1 MTDFVST
8 EGAPR
13 DAERSSV
20 ESLGWV
26 DSGAIEALYHSLA
39 PQCEIAL
46 AEMARIFTEVVE
58 KTVPAVQVKARVK
71 RLPSLIEK
79 IHRKH
84 IASDLSQPL
93 SVLRQTTDLIALR
106 AVCPFLEDVD
116 IVAQAVQS
124 VFEIHE
130 VDQKGDGRSFAEFGY
145 SSTHMLVAVPP
156 NLQRDY
162 PMLANFQAEIQI
174 RTILQDAWAEVE
186 HELIYKVGA
195 HPLNTQIRRKLASL
209 NATLVLSDTIFQ
221 EIRDYQKTNIS
232 DLARARE
239 SFFEQAATDRPPA
252 LRNEARNVTRR
263 VSQAEIE
270 KLLKKGLNAQI
281 AGEMEDAVRIYTE
294 LSTLSLDN
302 FTLSVVLNH
311 RGMAH
316 EVLDHHREAANDFSR
331 ARDADPRNAR
341 ARINLALA
349 WRRLGQLEEAENELH
364 ETIALKP
371 NSAHAHYGLALIL
384 SDRGELAGAVT
395 ACQRALKLS
404 HSFTQAQHLLESLQE
419 RQALKSGAD
428 G

>member
-1 MTDFVST
+1 MDSAPTSPRHIALSSDEALASMDT
-8 EGAPR
+8 GAL
-13 DAERSSV
+13 ET
-20 ESLGWV
+20 
-26 DSGAIEALYHSLA
+26 LYHSIV
-39 PQCEIAL
+39 PQCEIVL
-46 AEMARIFTEVVE
+46 AEMGRILSEVVE
-58 KTVPAVQVKARVK
+58 KTVPAVQVKSRVK

-84 IASDLSQPL
+84 VVTDLSQPL
-93 SVLRQTTDLIALR
+93 PVLRQTTDLMALR
-106 AVCPFLEDVD
+106 AVCPFVEDVD
-116 IVAQAVQS
+116 IVAEAVQS

-130 VDQKGDGRSFAEFGY
+130 IDQKGDGRSFAEFGY
-145 SSTHMLVAVPP
+145 SSTHLLVAVPE
-156 NLQRDY
+156 NMQRNF

-195 HPLNTQIRRKLASL
+195 HPLNTLIRRKLASL

-232 DLARARE
+232 DLARARDN
-239 SFFEQAATDRPPA
+239 FFEQASTDRQPV
-252 LRNEARNVTRR
+252 LGSDVRQVTRR

-294 LSTLSLDN
+294 LSVLPLDN

-316 EVLDHHREAANDFSR
+316 EVLEHHREAANDFSR

-349 WRRLGQLEEAENELH
+349 WRRLGQLQEAEGELR
-364 ETIALKP
+364 ETITLKP

-384 SDRGELAGAVT
+384 SDRGELASAIT

-404 HSFTQAQHLLESLQE
+404 HSFTQAQQLLDTLQVRMGVESGMQP
-419 RQALKSGAD
+419 GAV
-428 G
+428 

>member
-1 MTDFVST
+1 MHTSEPDST
-8 EGAPR
+8 QYEASSR
-13 DAERSSV
+13 DPLTWMDTGVLETV
-20 ESLGWV
+20 
-26 DSGAIEALYHSLA
+26 YHSLA

-46 AEMARIFTEVVE
+46 AEMGRILSETVE
-58 KTVPAVQVKARVK
+58 KSVPAVQVKSRVK

-84 IASDLSQPL
+84 VSMDLAQPL
-93 SVLRQTTDLIALR
+93 PVLRQMTDLMALR

-116 IVAQAVQS
+116 AVAEAAQS
-124 VFEIHE
+124 VFEVFEI
-130 VDQKGDGRSFAEFGY
+130 DQKGDGRSFSEFGY
-145 SSTHMLVAVPP
+145 SSTHMLVSVPE
-156 NLQRDY
+156 NLQHDY
-162 PMLANFQAEIQI
+162 PMLANFRAEIQV

-195 HPLNTQIRRKLASL
+195 HPLNTLIRRKLASL

-239 SFFEQAATDRPPA
+239 NFLEQASTDRIPVLHPEP
-252 LRNEARNVTRR
+252 RSTIRR

-281 AGEMEDAVRIYTE
+281 AGEMEDAVRIYSD
-294 LSTLSLDN
+294 LATLSLDN

-311 RGMAH
+311 RGMAQ
-316 EVLDHHREAANDFSR
+316 EALDHHREAANDFSR
-331 ARDADPRNAR
+331 AREADPRNAR

-349 WRRLGQLEEAENELH
+349 WRRLGQLEDAERELL
-364 ETIALKP
+364 ETIHLKP
-371 NSAHAHYGLALIL
+371 NSAHAHYGLALVL
-384 SDRGELAGAVT
+384 SDRQDLSGAAS

-404 HSFTQAQHLLESLQE
+404 HSFSHAQQLLDDLQE
-419 RQALKSGAD
+419 RMGLASGN
-428 G
+428 GS

>member
-1 MTDFVST
+1 MHSHDPISSASDAST
-8 EGAPR
+8 GDSQGWMDTGA
-13 DAERSSV
+13 
-20 ESLGWV
+20 L
-26 DSGAIEALYHSLA
+26 EALYHSLA

-46 AEMARIFTEVVE
+46 AEMGRILSETVE
-58 KTVPAVQVKARVK
+58 KSVPAVQVKSRVK

-79 IHRKH
+79 LHRKH
-84 IASDLSQPL
+84 VPMDLSQPL
-93 SVLRQTTDLIALR
+93 PVLRQLTDLLALR

-116 IVAQAVQS
+116 AVAEAAQS
-124 VFEIHE
+124 VFEVFE
-130 VDQKGDGRSFAEFGY
+130 VDQKGEGRSFSEFGY
-145 SSTHMLVAVPP
+145 SSTHLLVSVPES
-156 NLQRDY
+156 LQHDY
-162 PMLANFQAEIQI
+162 PMLANFRVEVQV

-195 HPLNTQIRRKLASL
+195 HPLNTLIRRKLASL

-239 SFFEQAATDRPPA
+239 NFLDQAATDRLPV
-252 LRNEARNVTRR
+252 LGSEVRNPQRR

-281 AGEMEDAVRIYTE
+281 AGEMEDAVRIYSD
-294 LSTLSLDN
+294 LATLPLDN

-316 EVLDHHREAANDFSR
+316 EALNRHREAANDFSR
-331 ARDADPRNAR
+331 AREADPRNAR

-349 WRRLGQLEEAENELH
+349 WRRLGQLEEAERELR
-364 ETIALKP
+364 ETIAIKP
-371 NSAHAHYGLALIL
+371 NSAHAHYGLALVL
-384 SDRGELAGAVT
+384 SDRQDLSGAAT

-404 HSFTQAQHLLESLQE
+404 HSFSHAQTLLDEIQERLGLESGNG
-419 RQALKSGAD
+419 S
-428 G
+428 

>member
-1 MTDFVST
+1 MSIDPQIPTI
-8 EGAPR
+8 EAP
-13 DAERSSV
+13 
-20 ESLGWV
+20 
-26 DSGAIEALYHSLA
+26 SGADPVGWMDTSPIETLYHSLA

-46 AEMARIFTEVVE
+46 GEMGRILSEVLE
-58 KTVPAVQVKARVK
+58 KTVPAVQVKSRVK
-71 RLPSLIEK
+71 RLPSLLEK
-79 IHRKH
+79 LHRKH
-84 IASDLSQPL
+84 AVSDLSQPL
-93 SVLRQTTDLIALR
+93 PVLRQTTDLMALR

-116 IVAQAVQS
+116 IVADAVQT
-124 VFEIHE
+124 VFEVHE
-130 VDQKGDGRSFAEFGY
+130 VDQKGDRRSFAEFGY
-145 SSTHMLVAVPP
+145 SSTHLLVAVPE

-162 PMLANFQAEIQI
+162 PMLANFRAEIQV

-221 EIRDYQKTNIS
+221 EIRDYQKANIS

-239 SFFEQAATDRPPA
+239 NFLEQASTDRQPILTSETRHNGA
-252 LRNEARNVTRR
+252 RR

-281 AGEMEDAVRIYTE
+281 AGEMQDAVRIYTE
-294 LSTLSLDN
+294 LAVLPLDS

-331 ARDADPRNAR
+331 ARESDPRNAR

-349 WRRLGQLEEAENELH
+349 WRRLGQLEEADRELR
-364 ETIALKP
+364 ETIAIKP
-371 NSAHAHYGLALIL
+371 NSAHAHYGLALVL
-384 SDRGELAGAVT
+384 SDRGDLPGAVT

-404 HSFTQAQHLLESLQE
+404 HSFSQAQQLLDDLHIRIGSESGNG
-419 RQALKSGAD
+419 S
-428 G
+428 

>member
-1 MTDFVST
+1 MHGNDTSLHTPD
-8 EGAPR
+8 
-13 DAERSSV
+13 SSLPDP
-20 ESLGWV
+20 SWV
-26 DSGAIEALYHSLA
+26 DTSVLENVYHSLA

-46 AEMARIFTEVVE
+46 AEMGRILSETVE
-58 KTVPAVQVKARVK
+58 KSVPAVQVKSRVK

-79 IHRKH
+79 LHRKH
-84 IASDLSQPL
+84 VTQDLAQPL
-93 SVLRQTTDLIALR
+93 PVLRQITDLMALR

-116 IVAQAVQS
+116 AVAEAAQS
-124 VFEIHE
+124 VFEVFE
-130 VDQKGDGRSFAEFGY
+130 VDQKGEGRSFSEFGY
-145 SSTHMLVAVPP
+145 SSTHLLVSVPES
-156 NLQRDY
+156 LQRDY
-162 PMLANFQAEIQI
+162 PMLANFRVEIQV

-195 HPLNTQIRRKLASL
+195 HPLNTLIRRKLASL

-239 SFFEQAATDRPPA
+239 NFLDQAATDRHPIFNGEP
-252 LRNEARNVTRR
+252 RNTHRR

-281 AGEMEDAVRIYTE
+281 AGEMEDAVRIYSE
-294 LSTLSLDN
+294 LSTMTLDN

-316 EVLDHHREAANDFSR
+316 EALDRHRDAANDFSR
-331 ARDADPRNAR
+331 AREADPRNAR

-349 WRRLGQLEEAENELH
+349 WRRLGQLEEAERELR

-371 NSAHAHYGLALIL
+371 NSAHAHYGLALVLTDRQEL
-384 SDRGELAGAVT
+384 SQAAT

-404 HSFTQAQHLLESLQE
+404 HSFSHAQTLLDEIQARLGLESGNG
-419 RQALKSGAD
+419 S
-428 G
+428 

>member
-1 MTDFVST
+1 MHTHD
-8 EGAPR
+8 PI
-13 DAERSSV
+13 SSV
-20 ESLGWV
+20 SDASSADSQGWM
-26 DSGAIEALYHSLA
+26 DTGALEALYHSLA

-46 AEMARIFTEVVE
+46 AEMGRILSETVE
-58 KTVPAVQVKARVK
+58 KSVPAVQVKSRVK

-79 IHRKH
+79 LHRKH
-84 IASDLSQPL
+84 VPMDLSQPL
-93 SVLRQTTDLIALR
+93 PVLRQLTDLLALR

-116 IVAQAVQS
+116 AVAEAAQS
-124 VFEIHE
+124 VFEVFEI
-130 VDQKGDGRSFAEFGY
+130 DQKGEGRSFSEFGY
-145 SSTHMLVAVPP
+145 SSTHLLVSVPES
-156 NLQRDY
+156 LQHDY
-162 PMLANFQAEIQI
+162 PMLANFRVEVQV

-195 HPLNTQIRRKLASL
+195 HPLNTLIRRKLASL

-239 SFFEQAATDRPPA
+239 NFLDQAATDRLPV
-252 LRNEARNVTRR
+252 LGSEVRNPQRR

-281 AGEMEDAVRIYTE
+281 AGEMEDAVRIYSD
-294 LSTLSLDN
+294 LATLPLDN

-316 EVLDHHREAANDFSR
+316 EALNRHREAANDFSR
-331 ARDADPRNAR
+331 AREADPRNAR

-349 WRRLGQLEEAENELH
+349 WRRLGQLEEAERELR
-364 ETIALKP
+364 ETIAIKP
-371 NSAHAHYGLALIL
+371 NSAHAHYGLALVL
-384 SDRGELAGAVT
+384 SDRQDLSGAAL

-404 HSFTQAQHLLESLQE
+404 HSFSHAQTLLDEIQERLGLESGNG
-419 RQALKSGAD
+419 S
-428 G
+428 

>member
-1 MTDFVST
+1 MLDDNPRKT
-8 EGAPR
+8 EASESP
-13 DAERSSV
+13 DA
-20 ESLGWV
+20 LGWV
-26 DSGAIEALYHSLA
+26 DTSALESLYHGIA
-39 PQCEIAL
+39 PQCEIVL
-46 AEMARIFTEVVE
+46 AEMGRILSEVLE
-58 KTVPAVQVKARVK
+58 KTVPAVQVKSRMK
-71 RLPSLIEK
+71 RLPSLLDK

-84 IASDLSQPL
+84 VVADLSQPL
-93 SVLRQTTDLIALR
+93 PVLRQTTDLMALR

-116 IVAQAVQS
+116 IVADAIQT

-130 VDQKGDGRSFAEFGY
+130 IDQKGDGRSFAEFGY
-145 SSTHMLVAVPP
+145 SSTHLLVAVPE
-156 NLQRDY
+156 NLQRDF
-162 PMLANFQAEIQI
+162 PMLANFQAEIQV

-195 HPLNTQIRRKLASL
+195 HPLNTLIRRKLASL

-221 EIRDYQKTNIS
+221 EIRDYQKANIS

-239 SFFEQAATDRPPA
+239 NFLEQASTDRQPILGPET
-252 LRNEARNVTRR
+252 RPGSRR

-281 AGEMEDAVRIYTE
+281 AGEMQDAVRIYTE
-294 LSTLSLDN
+294 LAALPLDN

-316 EVLDHHREAANDFSR
+316 EVLEHHREAASDFSR
-331 ARDADPRNAR
+331 AREADPRNAR

-349 WRRLGQLEEAENELH
+349 WRRLGQLEDADKELR

-384 SDRGELAGAVT
+384 SDRGDLPGAVT

-404 HSFTQAQHLLESLQE
+404 HSFSQAQQLLDDLHIRIGSESGNGSQ
-419 RQALKSGAD
+419 
-428 G
+428 

>member
-1 MTDFVST
+1 MLASDST
-8 EGAPR
+8 PRPEGDSSSADPSQWI
-13 DAERSSV
+13 DAE
-20 ESLGWV
+20 
-26 DSGAIEALYHSLA
+26 ALETLYRSLA

-46 AEMARIFTEVVE
+46 AEMGRMLSEAVE
-58 KTVPAVQVKARVK
+58 KSVPAVQVKARVK
-71 RLPSLIEK
+71 RLPSLVEK

-84 IASDLSQPL
+84 GSIDLSHPL
-93 SVLRQTTDLIALR
+93 PILRQLPDLMALR

-116 IVAQAVQS
+116 AVTEAAQS
-124 VFEIHE
+124 VFEVFE
-130 VDQKGDGRSFAEFGY
+130 VDQKGERRSFSEFGY
-145 SSTHMLVAVPP
+145 SSTHLLVSVPES
-156 NLQRDY
+156 LQHDY
-162 PMLANFQAEIQI
+162 PMLANFRAEIQV

-221 EIRDYQKTNIS
+221 EIRDYQKVNIS

-239 SFFEQAATDRPPA
+239 NFLDQAATDRVPVVSSEPRPSA
-252 LRNEARNVTRR
+252 RR

-270 KLLKKGLNAQI
+270 KLLKKGLNSQI
-281 AGEMEDAVRIYTE
+281 AGEMEDAVRIYTD
-294 LSTLSLDN
+294 LAGLPLDN

-316 EVLDHHREAANDFSR
+316 EALDHHQDAARDFSR
-331 ARDADPRNAR
+331 AREADPRNAR

-349 WRRLGQLEEAENELH
+349 WRRLGKLEDSERELR

-371 NSAHAHYGLALIL
+371 NSAHAHYGLALVL
-384 SDRGELAGAVT
+384 SDRHDLSGAAT

-404 HSFTQAQHLLESLQE
+404 HSFSHAQQLLDDIQE
-419 RQALKSGAD
+419 RLEREAGRGS
-428 G
+428 

>member
-1 MTDFVST
+1 MVISNPQQQD
-8 EGAPR
+8 AP
-13 DAERSSV
+13 SSGDQV
-20 ESLGWV
+20 TWM
-26 DSGAIEALYHSLA
+26 DTGAIETLYHNLA
-39 PQCEIAL
+39 PQCEIVL
-46 AEMARIFTEVVE
+46 AEMGRMLSEVLE
-58 KTVPAVQVKARVK
+58 KTVPAVQVKSRVK
-71 RLPSLIEK
+71 RLPSLLEK
-79 IHRKH
+79 LHRKH
-84 IASDLSQPL
+84 AVSDLAQPL
-93 SVLRQTTDLIALR
+93 PVLRQTTDLMALR

-116 IVAQAVQS
+116 IVADAVQG

-130 VDQKGDGRSFAEFGY
+130 IDQKGDGRSFAEFGY
-145 SSTHMLVAVPP
+145 SSTHLLVAVPEAM
-156 NLQRDY
+156 QRDY
-162 PMLANFQAEIQI
+162 PMLANFRTEIQI

-221 EIRDYQKTNIS
+221 EIRDYQKANIS

-239 SFFEQAATDRPPA
+239 NFLEQASTDRQPVLTADVRHAP
-252 LRNEARNVTRR
+252 TRR

-281 AGEMEDAVRIYTE
+281 AGEMQDAVRIYSE
-294 LSTLSLDN
+294 LAALPLDN

-316 EVLDHHREAANDFSR
+316 EVLDHHKEAASDFSK
-331 ARDADPRNAR
+331 AREADPRNAR

-349 WRRLGQLEEAENELH
+349 WRRLGRLDDADKELR

-384 SDRGELAGAVT
+384 SDKGDVPGAVT

-404 HSFTQAQHLLESLQE
+404 HSFTQAQQLLDELQA
-419 RQALKSGAD
+419 RTGGAPNPC
-428 G
+428 